1 MSLHL
6 FSGENESAE
15 LKNFSAEAKMTFV
28 EFSKTNNANQIAKET
43 IKNHAE
49 SSHHTQQEFIDYL
62 LNEAPE
68 KIRLLYAIQILGK
81 ESFVVQT
88 SSGLYEQY
96 AGNCLAL
103 LRQRVSLIEKQS
115 GSNKKLENK
124 SQ

>member
-68 KIRLLYAIQILGK
+68 KIRLLYAIQIISK
-81 ESFVVQT
+81 ELSGMQT
-88 SSGLYEQY
+88 STGLGEKY

-103 LRQRVSLIEKQS
+103 LRQKVSLINKQS
-115 GSNKKLENK
+115 ETNKKPENK
-124 SQ
+124 AQ